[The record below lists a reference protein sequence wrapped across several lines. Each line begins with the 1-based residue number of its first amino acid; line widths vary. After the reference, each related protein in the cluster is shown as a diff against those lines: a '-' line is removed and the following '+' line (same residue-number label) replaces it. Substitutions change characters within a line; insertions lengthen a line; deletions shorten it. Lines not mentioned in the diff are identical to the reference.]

1 MSRTFFVYIMS
12 SLGRVIYVG
21 VTGDLDRR
29 VFEHKHGTVPGFTSR
44 YRVDRLVYV
53 EAREKEIK
61 GWRREKKVAMIVKKN
76 PTWADLA
83 EASTAA
89 KKERKSRSLTLK
101 GGFGMTTLSS
111 LLGARGEVRG
121 AHKLG
126 QR

>member
-53 EAREKEIK
+53 EAFANPRDAISREKEIK

-89 KKERKSRSLTLK
+89 KKERADPSP
-101 GGFGMTTLSS
+101 
-111 LLGARGEVRG
+111 
-121 AHKLG
+121 
-126 QR
+126 

>member
-53 EAREKEIK
+53 EAFADPRDAIAREKEIK

-89 KKERKSRSLTLK
+89 KKERADPSP
-101 GGFGMTTLSS
+101 
-111 LLGARGEVRG
+111 
-121 AHKLG
+121 
-126 QR
+126 